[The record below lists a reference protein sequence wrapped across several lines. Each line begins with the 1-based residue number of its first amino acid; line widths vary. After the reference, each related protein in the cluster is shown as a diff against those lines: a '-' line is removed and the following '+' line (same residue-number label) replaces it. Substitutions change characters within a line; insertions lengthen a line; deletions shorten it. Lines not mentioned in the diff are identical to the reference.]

1 MTHFK
6 GWSRVD
12 WGTWALPLYV
22 TYLKYVSLH
31 ASMVPGNNCG
41 PDSVAERNGH
51 IASVRVLCF
60 GFFIEWSR

>member
-1 MTHFK
+1 MRHIK

-22 TYLKYVSLH
+22 TYLGYGRISTDDNWNRV
-31 ASMVPGNNCG
+31 
-41 PDSVAERNGH
+41 NGH
-51 IASVRVLCF
+51 IVSVRVLCF

>member
-1 MTHFK
+1 MSHIK

-22 TYLKYVSLH
+22 THLSYGLMS
-31 ASMVPGNNCG
+31 ASTARYKEHV
-41 PDSVAERNGH
+41 V
-51 IASVRVLCF
+51 SVRVLCF

>member
-22 TYLKYVSLH
+22 THLSYGLMS
-31 ASMVPGNNCG
+31 ASRSGVG
-41 PDSVAERNGH
+41 DARYKEHVV
-51 IASVRVLCF
+51 SVRVLCF

>member
-1 MTHFK
+1 MTNFK

-22 TYLKYVSLH
+22 THLNYTVL
-31 ASMVPGNNCG
+31 GG
-41 PDSVAERNGH
+41 DAERMTEH
-51 IASVRVLCF
+51 VVSVRVLCF

>member
-1 MTHFK
+1 MTHIK

-22 TYLKYVSLH
+22 THLCYGRRSE
-31 ASMVPGNNCG
+31 S
-41 PDSVAERNGH
+41 DDERTEH
-51 IASVRVLCF
+51 IVSVRVLCF

>member
-1 MTHFK
+1 MTNFK

-22 TYLKYVSLH
+22 THLSYEML
-31 ASMVPGNNCG
+31 GCG
-41 PDSVAERNGH
+41 DFNARVEH
-51 IASVRVLCF
+51 VVSVRVLCF

>member
-22 TYLKYVSLH
+22 THLSYGLMS
-31 ASMVPGNNCG
+31 ASTARYKEHV
-41 PDSVAERNGH
+41 V
-51 IASVRVLCF
+51 SVRVLCF